1 MRVQPGRPDL
11 LSMRVTDHF
20 ISECL
25 NPHIL
30 VAHPWAPGPT
40 WHLALFSADVQG
52 PQTEQFLTDQNMG
65 TWQGG
70 WQCPLSPE
78 PSAQRNWIPDTHRQ
92 EGSGSH
98 QAGVQSPGLGCD
110 PSKRP
115 LFAHGQVLGTA
126 GGSGVQYRG
135 SGSQLI
141 RCFLTRQITCSWA
154 SGSAS

>member
-30 VAHPWAPGPT
+30 VVHPWAPGPT
-40 WHLALFSADVQG
+40 WHLALFSADAEG
-52 PQTEQFLTDQNMG
+52 PPTEQFLTDQNMG
-65 TWQGG
+65 TWRGG
-70 WQCPLSPE
+70 WQSPLSPE
-78 PSAQRNWIPDTHRQ
+78 PSAQRNWIPDTHGQ

-110 PSKRP
+110 PSERP
-115 LFAHGQVLGTA
+115 LFAMGRSQVQQEEVGYSTGGLGH
-126 GGSGVQYRG
+126 S
-135 SGSQLI
+135 
-141 RCFLTRQITCSWA
+141 FLTRQVTCSWA